1 MTRLFVSMFV
11 CTKVLYID
19 FAPKMRS
26 AQTLEHLGYYEKIYQ
41 V

>member
-19 FAPKMRS
+19 FASKNEECPDAGAS
-26 AQTLEHLGYYEKIYQ
+26 GLL
-41 V
+41 